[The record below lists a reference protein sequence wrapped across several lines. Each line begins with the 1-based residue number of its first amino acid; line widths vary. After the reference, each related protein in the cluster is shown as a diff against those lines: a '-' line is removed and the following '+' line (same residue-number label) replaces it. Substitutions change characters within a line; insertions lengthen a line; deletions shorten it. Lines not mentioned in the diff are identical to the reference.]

1 MQTKMNIKRE
11 TAIPLDRF
19 WQEVFLTSLAKVNVG
34 TNGAAVEADAALK
47 VYQRRRSE
55 SQRRKEEFVS

>member
-1 MQTKMNIKRE
+1 MKTTMLINRE

-19 WQEVFLTSLAKVNVG
+19 WQDVFLAAISKPKVG
-34 TNGAAVEADAALK
+34 TNGAAVEADAALL

-55 SQRRKEEFVS
+55 SQRRKEEFVT